1 MPKYKK
7 GKKRLQLANEEKLK
21 SFSDQKR
28 NIYASSIRSLIL
40 GGIVLIISL
49 IINGNMIQIEVEVGT
64 PIDVILTLVKSLVII
79 LFYSFVFLGI
89 ANSME
94 LKGKPATMRE
104 VIIILILSLFQS
116 IRSPSV
122 FWISLAGILLI
133 NMYFW
138 AVQSKVESL

>member
-1 MPKYKK
+1 TA
-7 GKKRLQLANEEKLK
+7 L
-21 SFSDQKR
+21 
-28 NIYASSIRSLIL
+28 
-40 GGIVLIISL
+40 
-49 IINGNMIQIEVEVGT
+49 
-64 PIDVILTLVKSLVII
+64 DVILTLVKSLLII

-104 VIIILILSLFQS
+104 VILILILSLFQS

-133 NMYFW
+133 NLYFW
-138 AVQSKVESL
+138 AIQFRVESI